1 MTSAETSPGGTTQ
14 TANGSSDIEQL
25 QTQIEQTREELA
37 ETLDALGAKLDVKS
51 RAKAKVR
58 STTEQARAGVEVGRD
73 HVVQVTSKAVNAA
86 TDRISKAQNAVR
98 KRSSIEG
105 TDSITTA
112 ITFNSTSAIRPL

>member
-86 TDRISKAQNAVR
+86 TDDNGRP
-98 KRSSIEG
+98 SSCTSVAPG
-105 TDSITTA
+105 LFTA
-112 ITFNSTSAIRPL
+112 AWCATP